1 MKLEVRNCGKQYGE
15 QWALQD
21 VNFTL
26 THGIYALLGP
36 NGSGKSTLMN
46 ILCTLL
52 EKTTGT
58 LLWEDKEISTC
69 ENAYLQQLG
78 YMPQTPCMYEDFTL
92 FNFLSYMGVMRGMPK
107 SFLHQRIEEVT
118 KKVELTD
125 ALDKKIRAY
134 SGGMKQRAMLCAALL
149 HDPKILI
156 LDEPTAELDP
166 LKRIL
171 VQKLLMEVSKD
182 KMILIATH
190 VVSDV
195 EFIADQFLILKKGV
209 LIEQGSRLA
218 LVKLLDGKVKEVKTT
233 MEEYQSFKQ
242 QYAISSI
249 RYEHEQLIA
258 RVLDLDDTLEGE
270 VVTANINDVYLHL
283 FGEKYA
289 VL

>member
-1 MKLEVRNCGKQYGE
+1 MHIVREDYRN
-15 QWALQD
+15 
-21 VNFTL
+21 
-26 THGIYALLGP
+26 
-36 NGSGKSTLMN
+36 
-46 ILCTLL
+46 
-52 EKTTGT
+52 

-78 YMPQTPCMYEDFTL
+78 YMPQTSCMYEDFTL

-107 SFLHQRIEEVT
+107 SLLHQRIEEVT

-156 LDEPTAELDP
+156 LDEPTAGLDP

-171 VQKLLMEVSKD
+171 VQRLLMEVSKD

-249 RYEHEQLIA
+249 RYEYEQLIA

>member
-1 MKLEVRNCGKQYGE
+1 
-15 QWALQD
+15 
-21 VNFTL
+21 
-26 THGIYALLGP
+26 
-36 NGSGKSTLMN
+36 
-46 ILCTLL
+46 
-52 EKTTGT
+52 
-58 LLWEDKEISTC
+58 
-69 ENAYLQQLG
+69 
-78 YMPQTPCMYEDFTL
+78 
-92 FNFLSYMGVMRGMPK
+92 MGVMRGMPK
-107 SFLHQRIEEVT
+107 SLLHQRIEEVT

-156 LDEPTAELDP
+156 LDEPTAGLDP

-218 LVKLLDGKVKEVKTT
+218 LVKLLDGKEKEVKTT